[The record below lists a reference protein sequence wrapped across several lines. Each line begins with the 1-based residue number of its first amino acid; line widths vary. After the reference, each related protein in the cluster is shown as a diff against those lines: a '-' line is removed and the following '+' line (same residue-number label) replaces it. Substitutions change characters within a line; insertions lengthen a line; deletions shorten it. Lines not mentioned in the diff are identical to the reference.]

1 VTQPLDAGARTLIV
15 LAVIAP
21 VSLAGPSAVAH
32 CPTTT
37 AVDVAGTVWVNVVFE
52 VKVTF
57 DVRVVVLS
65 LVELELDFF
74 VDLLDDLAGR
84 TGTVPTT
91 TNVEPET
98 EVTLPNASEKVRFRA
113 AAPPGIVPLGNDPLV
128 NEPLGGRNPLAP
140 PAPVLAAPPAPNAP
154 PAVHDPVELGWVI
167 ATLVAVKRVEDALD
181 FDDELLVAVTQAPT
195 ARVDEA
201 RVTVWVKRVDEVQ
214 LTVTWPLVG
223 FCTSIEI
230 PGTTAAMV
238 PEAVEKAGLG
248 IVVVVVVFLAFDA
261 APADPPTTATLV
273 TRARPTAKTVD
284 LRRDVHRGPLEAAP
298 VNTAMSCSLFLFGSS
313 LVTTLVAARGASATL
328 VVDSCT
334 GWITGLTRSG
344 ARRWATAGRPGWPD
358 TRRRLGQWQWPQ
370 RRHRRSRD
378 EKG

>member
-1 VTQPLDAGARTLIV
+1 V

-37 AVDVAGTVWVNVVFE
+37 AADVTGTVWVNVVFE

-57 DVRVVVLS
+57 DVRVVVLG
-65 LVELELDFF
+65 LVELELAFF
-74 VDLLDDLAGR
+74 VDLLDDLAGA

-91 TNVEPET
+91 TRVEPEI
-98 EVTLPNASEKVRFRA
+98 EVTLPNATEKLRLRA
-113 AAPPGIVPLGNDPLV
+113 AAPPGNVPLGNVPLV

-154 PAVHDPVELGWVI
+154 PAVHDPVELGWEI
-167 ATLVAVKRVEDALD
+167 DTLVAVKWVEDALD
-181 FDDELLVAVTQAPT
+181 FDVEVLDAVTQSPT
-195 ARVDEA
+195 ARLDEA
-201 RVTVWVKRVDEVQ
+201 RVTVWVKRVDGVQ
-214 LTVTWPLVG
+214 LTVTWPLDG

-248 IVVVVVVFLAFDA
+248 IVVVVVVFLAVDA
-261 APADPPTTATLV
+261 APADPPTTTTLV
-273 TRARPTAKTVD
+273 TRTRPTPNTVH

-298 VNTAMSCSLFLFGSS
+298 IKTAMSCSLFLFGSS
-313 LVTTLVAARGASATL
+313 FVTTLAAARGASATL
-328 VVDSCT
+328 VV
-334 GWITGLTRSG
+334 
-344 ARRWATAGRPGWPD
+344 
-358 TRRRLGQWQWPQ
+358 
-370 RRHRRSRD
+370 
-378 EKG
+378 

>member
-1 VTQPLDAGARTLIV
+1 V

-74 VDLLDDLAGR
+74 ADLLDDGR
-84 TGTVPTT
+84 TGTVPTAT
-91 TNVEPET
+91 KVEPEI

-113 AAPPGIVPLGNDPLV
+113 AAPPGNDPLV

-154 PAVHDPVELGWVI
+154 PAVHDPVELGWEI
-167 ATLVAVKRVEDALD
+167 DTFVAVKWVEDALD
-181 FDDELLVAVTQAPT
+181 FDVELLDAVTQSPT
-195 ARVDEA
+195 ARLDEA
-201 RVTVWVKRVDEVQ
+201 RGTVWVKRVDEVQ
-214 LTVTWPLVG
+214 LTVTWPLDG
-223 FCTSIEI
+223 FCTSIEV

-248 IVVVVVVFLAFDA
+248 IVVVVVVFLAVDA
-261 APADPPTTATLV
+261 APADPPTTTTLV
-273 TRARPTAKTVD
+273 TRARPTPKTVH

-298 VNTAMSCSLFLFGSS
+298 IKTAMSCSLFLFGPSF
-313 LVTTLVAARGASATL
+313 VTTLVAARGASATL

-334 GWITGLTRSG
+334 GWITGLTRFEGHRS
-344 ARRWATAGRPGWPD
+344 ATTGRPGWPD
-358 TRRRLGQWQWPQ
+358 TRRRSGQWQWPQ
-370 RRHRRSRD
+370 GRHRRSPE

>member
-1 VTQPLDAGARTLIV
+1 VDAGARTLIV
-15 LAVIAP
+15 LAVTAP
-21 VSLAGPSAVAH
+21 VSSAGPSAVAH

-37 AVDVAGTVWVNVVFE
+37 AAEVAGTVWVNAVFE

-74 VDLLDDLAGR
+74 VDLVDDLVGM

-91 TNVEPET
+91 TRVEPEI

-113 AAPPGIVPLGNDPLV
+113 AAAPPGNDPLGNDPLV

-140 PAPVLAAPPAPNAP
+140 LAPVLPAPAPPAPNAR
-154 PAVHDPVELGWVI
+154 PAVHEPVELAWVI
-167 ATLVAVKRVEDALD
+167 ATLVAVKWVEEALD
-181 FDDELLVAVTQAPT
+181 FDDELLVAVTQSPT

-214 LTVTWPLVG
+214 LTVTWPLDG
-223 FCTSIEI
+223 FCTSIEV

-248 IVVVVVVFLAFDA
+248 IVVAVDFLAVDA
-261 APADPPTTATLV
+261 APADPPMTATLV
-273 TRARPTAKTVD
+273 TRARPTPKTVHP
-284 LRRDVHRGPLEAAP
+284 RRDVHRTTLARGPLEPAP
-298 VNTAMSCSLFLFGSS
+298 IKSS
-313 LVTTLVAARGASATL
+313 M
-328 VVDSCT
+328 
-334 GWITGLTRSG
+334 
-344 ARRWATAGRPGWPD
+344 
-358 TRRRLGQWQWPQ
+358 
-370 RRHRRSRD
+370 
-378 EKG
+378 

>member
-1 VTQPLDAGARTLIV
+1 M

-21 VSLAGPSAVAH
+21 VSPAGPSAVAH

-37 AVDVAGTVWVNVVFE
+37 AADVAGTVWVNAVFE

-65 LVELELDFF
+65 LVELELVFF

-91 TNVEPET
+91 AKVEPEID
-98 EVTLPNASEKVRFRA
+98 VTLPNASEKVKFRA
-113 AAPPGIVPLGNDPLV
+113 AAPPGNDPLGNDPLV

-140 PAPVLAAPPAPNAP
+140 PAPVLPAPVLPAPPAPNAP
-154 PAVHDPVELGWVI
+154 PAVHDPVELGWEI
-167 ATLVAVKRVEDALD
+167 DTLVAVKWVEDALD
-181 FDDELLVAVTQAPT
+181 FDDELLVAVTQSPT

-214 LTVTWPLVG
+214 LTVTWPLDG

-273 TRARPTAKTVD
+273 TRTRPTPKTVH
-284 LRRDVHRGPLEAAP
+284 LRRHIHRGPLEAAP
-298 VNTAMSCSLFLFGSS
+298 IKTAMSCSLFLFGSS
-313 LVTTLVAARGASATL
+313 FVATPVVPRGTSA
-328 VVDSCT
+328 DT
-334 GWITGLTRSG
+334 GG
-344 ARRWATAGRPGWPD
+344 
-358 TRRRLGQWQWPQ
+358 
-370 RRHRRSRD
+370 
-378 EKG
+378 